1 MLEMISVILIPP
13 PSVLINGDFIL
24 VIGIHLSGLK
34 AQPTHSR
41 IWTYTEIDHF
51 KISFIDGC
59 QKF

>member
-1 MLEMISVILIPP
+1 ME
-13 PSVLINGDFIL
+13 NFIL

-41 IWTYTEIDHF
+41 IWTDTEIDHF